1 MRSLVIILLLVVL
14 AGGTSLTAK
23 DLYKLIQ
30 AGRLAEVRDSLSQMA
45 TAATR
50 DGDLIFFQ
58 SLIETDAERSAELME
73 TALKSTLTHS
83 YRQQV
88 YYRLANYYL
97 LKRDYPGLSRIVNS
111 YRSDYES
118 GAYEQEM
125 MRLSILADELQGNLE
140 LAQRQADRY
149 SVRFSKGVD
158 SQWGRLDRARIMM
171 ANKKKVGAIRLLEK
185 LSREKHG
192 VGVPQSLYLLAQ
204 NAIKHSRTEDAVF
217 YFNLL
222 KEAYPAAIGLDA
234 LSVQLGALSNSYR
247 TDNMAELI
255 TGTYY
260 TVKVGVF
267 TKKANAQGLKDLF
280 ESMGHTVS
288 VQGKNISGRRYHV
301 VYVGRFSDYEEAVA
315 LKKHLE
321 TTQGEVYQVISR

>member
-1 MRSLVIILLLVVL
+1 MRPLVIILLSAIL
-14 AGGTSLTAK
+14 TSGVSLQAR
-23 DLYKLIQ
+23 DLFKLIQ
-30 AGRLAEVRDSLSQMA
+30 EGRLTEVSDSLSRLA

-50 DGDLIFFQ
+50 DGDLIFFR
-58 SLIETDAERSAELME
+58 SLIETDAEISAQLME

-97 LKRDYPGLSRIVNS
+97 LKRDYPSLSRVVNE
-111 YRSDYES
+111 YRAAYES

-125 MRLSILADELQGNLE
+125 MRLSILADELQGSFE

-149 SVRFSKGVD
+149 SVRFSRGAED
-158 SQWGRLDRARIMM
+158 QWGRLDRARIMM
-171 ANKKKVGAIRLLEK
+171 AHKKQIGAIRLLQK

-204 NAIKHSRTEDAVF
+204 DAIKHSRTEDAVF

-222 KEAYPAAIGLDA
+222 KEAYPAAIGLET
-234 LSVQLGALSNSYR
+234 LSAQLGTLSSGYHTGNAA
-247 TDNMAELI
+247 DLL

-260 TVKVGVF
+260 TIKVGVF
-267 TKKANAQGLKDLF
+267 SKKSNANKQVDLF
-280 ESMGHTVS
+280 KSMGYKVTIAA
-288 VQGKNISGRRYHV
+288 KNISGKKYHV
-301 VYVGRFSDYEEAVA
+301 VYVGRFSDYEEAA
-315 LKKHLE
+315 AIKRHLE
-321 TTQGEVYQVISR
+321 TSQGEVYQVISR